1 MAAHEAHQQGADAET
16 RAVAEGLARA
26 EQQERDAQAVLEALV
41 GVQELLLADLKAA
54 ATRAQAA
61 HARKLAACRQQHHDG
76 IMLLQLQH
84 EARAR
89 ELEEALAEARAQA
102 AHATVALETALA
114 TAAEL
119 ENQVRPAAPAR
130 RTAAPR

>member
-61 HARKLAACRQQHHDG
+61 HARKLAAFLRDWQFRERRVAG
-76 IMLLQLQH
+76 
-84 EARAR
+84 AR
-89 ELEEALAEARAQA
+89 
-102 AHATVALETALA
+102 
-114 TAAEL
+114 
-119 ENQVRPAAPAR
+119 
-130 RTAAPR
+130 